1 MDNINIFEQAV
12 KVMPAEDIKNNGS
25 DLYLKVTPESA
36 HIIGAFPYKNLITR
50 FTGNDGE
57 QWYEIINGYPISFL
71 NESRADDDEQTISLK
86 NTYLNSLLNS
96 FRANYERL
104 YDENLESLM
113 SIDVYNVIIDM
124 GDTYLRDPANAGFVK
139 AFVTARGDVFSS
151 DREIAAFTLTLF
163 DYRELDKP
171 ADMFETYQL
180 VG

>member
-36 HIIGAFPYKNLITR
+36 HIIGVFPYKNLVTR
-50 FTGNDGE
+50 FVGGDGK
-57 QWYEIINGYPISFL
+57 QWYEVINGYPISFL
-71 NESRADDDEQTISLK
+71 NESRADDDEQTTSLR
-86 NTYLNSLLNS
+86 NAYLDALLSS
-96 FRANYERL
+96 FKANYKRF
-104 YDENLESLM
+104 YDEDLESLM
-113 SIDVYNVIIDM
+113 SIDVYNVVIDM
-124 GDTYLRDPANAGFVK
+124 GDTYLRDTANAGFVK
-139 AFVTARGDVFSS
+139 AFVTLRGDVLSS